1 MRLNRSVALVIAAAM
16 LAGCTAA
23 TPGSTSP
30 PPASLAATATATP
43 ASTPSATAAPSTPDV
58 SDEAVP
64 SDALGAF
71 SCDLP
76 VVDLATVERAI
87 LTDVRVGTHAGYD
100 RVVFEFET
108 GLPEITLEPATPPF
122 TQDPSGRAL
131 DVMGSSFLR
140 LTMRGGTKQTLEGTS
155 AYDGPTDFDPGF
167 PTLVDLVEGG
177 DFEAV
182 STWYLGLTRESCVR
196 VISLTDE
203 GAPRLVI
210 DVEH

>member
-1 MRLNRSVALVIAAAM
+1 MRLNRSAALVIAAAL
-16 LAGCTAA
+16 LAGCMAA
-23 TPGSTSP
+23 TPGSSSP
-30 PPASLAATATATP
+30 PPASETP
-43 ASTPSATAAPSTPDV
+43 TPSATAATTPSATAASSTPDA

-71 SCDLP
+71 SCELP
-76 VVDLATVERAI
+76 VVDVATVERAI
-87 LTDVRVGTHAGYD
+87 ITDVRVGTHAGYD
-100 RVVFEFET
+100 RVVFEFVA
-108 GLPEITLEPATPPF
+108 GLPEITLEPASPPF
-122 TQDPSGRAL
+122 THDPSGMPL

-155 AYDGPTDFDPGF
+155 AYDGPTDFDPEF

-182 STWYLGLTRESCVR
+182 STRYLGLTRESCVR
-196 VISLTDE
+196 VLSLTDAA
-203 GAPRLVI
+203 APRLVI